1 MNFHVLTLFPEMIEQ
16 GINTSITGR
25 AIEKGLISL
34 NAINIRDYAGN
45 KHGQVDDYPYGG
57 GAGMVMQPGPV
68 YRSYES
74 VTEKIGYKPRV
85 IYLTPQ
91 GKVFNQSMAEEFSEE
106 EDLVFLCGHYE
117 GIDERVLEMIV
128 TDNVSIGDYVLTGGE
143 IPAMAI
149 IDSVTRLL
157 PGVINEESH
166 LNDSFNNDLLDYPQY
181 TKPKEYRG
189 MKVPDVLLSGD
200 HKKIGEW
207 RREEQIKK
215 TKKQRPDLLKESEEE
230 KTSDEDL
237 IKTEEEKENTETK
250 RKQIGK
256 YTLIDDKSKKKIEN
270 IEIND
275 GYDFKPKNKIEKDD
289 LASISKVVL
298 VEPEFIETIAK
309 KNINKKLNIL
319 LKQIAIVLN
328 DETDDEGA
336 DYVLGEIDRLAS
348 LVMGNYSKYLTKEYK
363 NLIKNKLYMLKE
375 EINLK
380 QMMRAKTVDY
390 SEEKGRSL

>member
-1 MNFHVLTLFPEMIEQ
+1 MRIKVLSLFPKMFD
-16 GINTSITGR
+16 GILNESIIKR
-25 AIEKGLISL
+25 AIDDKKV
-34 NAINIRDYAGN
+34 NIDVIDLRSYSKDKHN
-45 KHGQVDDYPYGG
+45 KVDDTIYGG
-57 GAGMVMQPGPV
+57 GAGMLIKCEPV
-68 YRSYES
+68 FDAIDDLKTKNTKVIMLSPDGVKYNQEKAYELS
-74 VTEKIGYKPRV
+74 KEKNI
-85 IYLTPQ
+85 IL
-91 GKVFNQSMAEEFSEE
+91 
-106 EDLVFLCGHYE
+106 LCGHYE
-117 GIDERVLEMIV
+117 GFDERINTVVDEKI
-128 TDNVSIGDYVLTGGE
+128 SIGDYVLTGGE

-200 HKKIGEW
+200 HKMIDEW

>member
-1 MNFHVLTLFPEMIEQ
+1 MRIKVLSLFPKMFD
-16 GINTSITGR
+16 GILNESIIKR
-25 AIEKGLISL
+25 AMDDKKV
-34 NAINIRDYAGN
+34 NIDVIDLRSYSKDKHN
-45 KHGQVDDYPYGG
+45 KVDDTIYGG
-57 GAGMVMQPGPV
+57 GAGMLIKCEPV
-68 YRSYES
+68 FDAIDDLKTKNTKVIMLSPDGVKYNQEKAYELS
-74 VTEKIGYKPRV
+74 KEKNI
-85 IYLTPQ
+85 IL
-91 GKVFNQSMAEEFSEE
+91 
-106 EDLVFLCGHYE
+106 LCGHYE
-117 GIDERVLEMIV
+117 GFDERINTVVDEKI
-128 TDNVSIGDYVLTGGE
+128 SIGDYVLTGGE

-181 TKPKEYRG
+181 TKPQEYRG

-200 HKKIGEW
+200 HKKIDEW

-275 GYDFKPKNKIEKDD
+275 GYDFKPKNKIEKED

>member
-1 MNFHVLTLFPEMIEQ
+1 MRIKVLSLFPKMFD
-16 GINTSITGR
+16 GILNESIIKR
-25 AIEKGLISL
+25 AIDDKKV
-34 NAINIRDYAGN
+34 NIDVIDLRSYSKDKHN
-45 KHGQVDDYPYGG
+45 KVDDTIYGG
-57 GAGMVMQPGPV
+57 GAGMLIKCEPV
-68 YRSYES
+68 FAAIDDLKTKNTKVIMLSPDGVKYNQEKAYELS
-74 VTEKIGYKPRV
+74 KEKNI
-85 IYLTPQ
+85 IL
-91 GKVFNQSMAEEFSEE
+91 
-106 EDLVFLCGHYE
+106 LCGHYE
-117 GIDERVLEMIV
+117 GFDERINTVVDEKI
-128 TDNVSIGDYVLTGGE
+128 SIGDYVLTGGE

-200 HKKIGEW
+200 HKKIDEW

-230 KTSDEDL
+230 KTLDEDL
-237 IKTEEEKENTETK
+237 AKTEEEKENTETK

>member
-1 MNFHVLTLFPEMIEQ
+1 MRIKVLSLFPKMFD
-16 GINTSITGR
+16 GILNESIIKR
-25 AIEKGLISL
+25 AMDDKKV
-34 NAINIRDYAGN
+34 NIDVIDLRSYSKDKHN
-45 KHGQVDDYPYGG
+45 KVDDTIYGG
-57 GAGMVMQPGPV
+57 GAGMLIKCEPV
-68 YRSYES
+68 FDAIDDLKTKNTKVIMLSPDGVKYNQEKAYELS
-74 VTEKIGYKPRV
+74 KEKNI
-85 IYLTPQ
+85 IL
-91 GKVFNQSMAEEFSEE
+91 
-106 EDLVFLCGHYE
+106 LCGHYE
-117 GIDERVLEMIV
+117 GFDERINTVVDEKI
-128 TDNVSIGDYVLTGGE
+128 SIGDYVLTGGE

-200 HKKIGEW
+200 HKKIDEW

-215 TKKQRPDLLKESEEE
+215 TKKQRPDLLKEIEEE

>member
-1 MNFHVLTLFPEMIEQ
+1 MRIKVLSLFPKMFD
-16 GINTSITGR
+16 GILNESIIKR
-25 AIEKGLISL
+25 SIDDKKV
-34 NAINIRDYAGN
+34 NIDVIDLRSYSKDKHN
-45 KHGQVDDYPYGG
+45 KVDDTIYGG
-57 GAGMVMQPGPV
+57 GAGMLIKCEPV
-68 YRSYES
+68 FDAIDDLKTKNTKVIMLSPDGVKYNQEKAYELS
-74 VTEKIGYKPRV
+74 KEKNI
-85 IYLTPQ
+85 IL
-91 GKVFNQSMAEEFSEE
+91 
-106 EDLVFLCGHYE
+106 LCGHYE
-117 GIDERVLEMIV
+117 GFDERINTVVDEKI
-128 TDNVSIGDYVLTGGE
+128 SIGDYVLTGGE

-181 TKPKEYRG
+181 TKPQEYRG

-200 HKKIGEW
+200 HKKIDEW
-207 RREEQIKK
+207 RKEEQIKK

-230 KTSDEDL
+230 KTLDEDL
-237 IKTEEEKENTETK
+237 TKTEEEKENTETK

>member
-1 MNFHVLTLFPEMIEQ
+1 MRIKVLSLFPKMFD
-16 GINTSITGR
+16 GILNESIIKR
-25 AIEKGLISL
+25 AMDDKKV
-34 NAINIRDYAGN
+34 NIDVIDLRSYSKDKHN
-45 KHGQVDDYPYGG
+45 KVDDTIYGG
-57 GAGMVMQPGPV
+57 GAGMLIKCEPV
-68 YRSYES
+68 FDAIDDLKTKNTKVIMLSPDGVKYNQEKAYELS
-74 VTEKIGYKPRV
+74 KEKNI
-85 IYLTPQ
+85 IL
-91 GKVFNQSMAEEFSEE
+91 
-106 EDLVFLCGHYE
+106 LCGHYE
-117 GIDERVLEMIV
+117 GFDERINTVVDEKI
-128 TDNVSIGDYVLTGGE
+128 SIGDYVLTGGE
-143 IPAMAI
+143 IPAMTI

-200 HKKIGEW
+200 HKKIDEW

>member
-1 MNFHVLTLFPEMIEQ
+1 MRIKVLSLFPKMFD
-16 GINTSITGR
+16 GILNESIIKR
-25 AIEKGLISL
+25 AIDDKKV
-34 NAINIRDYAGN
+34 NIDVIDLRSYSKDKHN
-45 KHGQVDDYPYGG
+45 KVDDTIYGG
-57 GAGMVMQPGPV
+57 GAGMLIKCEPV
-68 YRSYES
+68 FDAIDDLKTKNTKVIMLSPDGVKYNQEKAYELS
-74 VTEKIGYKPRV
+74 KEKNI
-85 IYLTPQ
+85 IL
-91 GKVFNQSMAEEFSEE
+91 
-106 EDLVFLCGHYE
+106 LCGHYE
-117 GIDERVLEMIV
+117 GFDERINTVVDEKI
-128 TDNVSIGDYVLTGGE
+128 SIGDYVLTGGE

-181 TKPKEYRG
+181 TKPQEYRG

-200 HKKIGEW
+200 HKKIDEW

-230 KTSDEDL
+230 KTLDEDL
-237 IKTEEEKENTETK
+237 AKTEEEKENTETK

-298 VEPEFIETIAK
+298 VAPEFIETIAK

>member
-1 MNFHVLTLFPEMIEQ
+1 MRIKVLSLFPKMFD
-16 GINTSITGR
+16 GILNESIIKR
-25 AIEKGLISL
+25 AIDDKKV
-34 NAINIRDYAGN
+34 NIDVIDLRSYSKDKHN
-45 KHGQVDDYPYGG
+45 KVDDTIYGG
-57 GAGMVMQPGPV
+57 GAGMLIKCEPV
-68 YRSYES
+68 FDAIDDLKTKNTKVIMLSPDGVKYNQEKAYELS
-74 VTEKIGYKPRV
+74 KEKNI
-85 IYLTPQ
+85 IL
-91 GKVFNQSMAEEFSEE
+91 
-106 EDLVFLCGHYE
+106 LCGHYE
-117 GIDERVLEMIV
+117 GFDERINTVVDEKI
-128 TDNVSIGDYVLTGGE
+128 SIGDYVLTGGE

-166 LNDSFNNDLLDYPQY
+166 LNDSFNNDVLDYPQY

-200 HKKIGEW
+200 HKKIDEW

>member
-1 MNFHVLTLFPEMIEQ
+1 MRIKVLSLFPKMFD
-16 GINTSITGR
+16 GILNESIIKR
-25 AIEKGLISL
+25 AIDDKKV
-34 NAINIRDYAGN
+34 NIDVIDLRSYSKDKHN
-45 KHGQVDDYPYGG
+45 KVDDTIYGG
-57 GAGMVMQPGPV
+57 GAGMLIKCEPV
-68 YRSYES
+68 FDAIDDLKTKNTKVIMLSPDGVKYNQEKAYELS
-74 VTEKIGYKPRV
+74 KEKNI
-85 IYLTPQ
+85 IL
-91 GKVFNQSMAEEFSEE
+91 
-106 EDLVFLCGHYE
+106 LCGHYE
-117 GIDERVLEMIV
+117 GFDERINTVVDEKI
-128 TDNVSIGDYVLTGGE
+128 SIGDYVLTGGE

-181 TKPKEYRG
+181 TKPQEYRG

-200 HKKIGEW
+200 HKKIDEW

-215 TKKQRPDLLKESEEE
+215 TKKQRPDLLKEKDVEEE
-230 KTSDEDL
+230 NIPDEDL
-237 IKTEEEKENTETK
+237 PKTEEEKENTETK

>member
-1 MNFHVLTLFPEMIEQ
+1 MRIKVLSLFPKMFD
-16 GINTSITGR
+16 GILNESIIKR
-25 AIEKGLISL
+25 AMDDKKV
-34 NAINIRDYAGN
+34 NIDVIDLRSYSKDKHN
-45 KHGQVDDYPYGG
+45 KVDDTIYGG
-57 GAGMVMQPGPV
+57 GAGMLIKCEPV
-68 YRSYES
+68 FDAIDDLKTKNTKVIMLSPDGVKYNQEKAYELS
-74 VTEKIGYKPRV
+74 KEKNI
-85 IYLTPQ
+85 IL
-91 GKVFNQSMAEEFSEE
+91 
-106 EDLVFLCGHYE
+106 LCGHYE
-117 GIDERVLEMIV
+117 GFDERINTVVDEKI
-128 TDNVSIGDYVLTGGE
+128 SIGDYVLTGGE

-181 TKPKEYRG
+181 TKPQEYRG

-200 HKKIGEW
+200 HKKIDEW

-230 KTSDEDL
+230 KASDEDL
-237 IKTEEEKENTETK
+237 TKTEEEKENTETK

>member
-1 MNFHVLTLFPEMIEQ
+1 MRIKVLSLFPKMFD
-16 GINTSITGR
+16 GILNESIIKR
-25 AIEKGLISL
+25 AIDDKKV
-34 NAINIRDYAGN
+34 NIDVIDLRSYSKDKHN
-45 KHGQVDDYPYGG
+45 KVDDTIYGG
-57 GAGMVMQPGPV
+57 GAGMLIKCEPV
-68 YRSYES
+68 FDAIDDLKTKNTKVIMLSPDGVKYNQEKAYELS
-74 VTEKIGYKPRV
+74 KEKNI
-85 IYLTPQ
+85 IL
-91 GKVFNQSMAEEFSEE
+91 
-106 EDLVFLCGHYE
+106 LCGHYE
-117 GIDERVLEMIV
+117 GFDERINTVVDEKI
-128 TDNVSIGDYVLTGGE
+128 SIGDYVLTGGE

-200 HKKIGEW
+200 HKKIDEW

-237 IKTEEEKENTETK
+237 IKTEEEKENTEKK

>member
-1 MNFHVLTLFPEMIEQ
+1 MRIKVLSLFPKMFD
-16 GINTSITGR
+16 GILNESIIKR
-25 AIEKGLISL
+25 AIDDKKV
-34 NAINIRDYAGN
+34 NIDVIDLRSYSKDKHN
-45 KHGQVDDYPYGG
+45 KVDDTIYGG
-57 GAGMVMQPGPV
+57 GAGMLIKCEPV
-68 YRSYES
+68 FDAIDDLKTKNTKVIMLSPDGVKYNQEKAYELS
-74 VTEKIGYKPRV
+74 KEKNI
-85 IYLTPQ
+85 I
-91 GKVFNQSMAEEFSEE
+91 
-106 EDLVFLCGHYE
+106 FLCGHYE
-117 GIDERVLEMIV
+117 GFDERINTVVDEKI
-128 TDNVSIGDYVLTGGE
+128 SIGDYVLTGGE

-181 TKPKEYRG
+181 TKPQEYRG

-200 HKKIGEW
+200 HKKIDEW

-230 KTSDEDL
+230 KASDEDL
-237 IKTEEEKENTETK
+237 TKTEEEKENTETK

>member
-1 MNFHVLTLFPEMIEQ
+1 MRIKVLSLFPKMFD
-16 GINTSITGR
+16 GILNESIIKR
-25 AIEKGLISL
+25 AIDDKKV
-34 NAINIRDYAGN
+34 NIDVIDLRSYSKDKHN
-45 KHGQVDDYPYGG
+45 KVDDTIYGG
-57 GAGMVMQPGPV
+57 GAGMLIKCEPV
-68 YRSYES
+68 FDAIDDLKTKNTKVIMLSPDGVKYNQEKAYELS
-74 VTEKIGYKPRV
+74 KEKNI
-85 IYLTPQ
+85 IL
-91 GKVFNQSMAEEFSEE
+91 
-106 EDLVFLCGHYE
+106 LCGHYE
-117 GIDERVLEMIV
+117 GFDERINTVVDEKI
-128 TDNVSIGDYVLTGGE
+128 SIGDYVLTGGE

-200 HKKIGEW
+200 HKKIDEW

-237 IKTEEEKENTETK
+237 IKTEEAKENTETK

>member
-1 MNFHVLTLFPEMIEQ
+1 MRIKVLSLFPKMFD
-16 GINTSITGR
+16 GILNESIIKR
-25 AIEKGLISL
+25 AIDDKKV
-34 NAINIRDYAGN
+34 NIDVIDLRSYSKDKHN
-45 KHGQVDDYPYGG
+45 KVDDTIYGG
-57 GAGMVMQPGPV
+57 GAGMLIKCEPV
-68 YRSYES
+68 FDAIDDLKTKNTKVIMLSPDGVKYNQEKAYELS
-74 VTEKIGYKPRV
+74 KEKNI
-85 IYLTPQ
+85 IL
-91 GKVFNQSMAEEFSEE
+91 
-106 EDLVFLCGHYE
+106 LCGHYE
-117 GIDERVLEMIV
+117 GFDERINTVVDEKI
-128 TDNVSIGDYVLTGGE
+128 SIGDYVLTGGE

-181 TKPKEYRG
+181 TKPQEYRG

-200 HKKIGEW
+200 HKKIDEW

-230 KTSDEDL
+230 KTLDEEL
-237 IKTEEEKENTETK
+237 TKTEEEKENTETK

>member
-1 MNFHVLTLFPEMIEQ
+1 MRIKVLSLFPKMFD
-16 GINTSITGR
+16 GILNESIIKR
-25 AIEKGLISL
+25 AIDDKKV
-34 NAINIRDYAGN
+34 NIDVIDLRSYSKDKHN
-45 KHGQVDDYPYGG
+45 KVDDTIYGG
-57 GAGMVMQPGPV
+57 GAGMLIKCEPV
-68 YRSYES
+68 FDAIDDLKTKNTKVIMLSPDGVKYNQEKAYELS
-74 VTEKIGYKPRV
+74 KEKNI
-85 IYLTPQ
+85 IL
-91 GKVFNQSMAEEFSEE
+91 
-106 EDLVFLCGHYE
+106 LCGHYE
-117 GIDERVLEMIV
+117 GFDERINTVVDEKI
-128 TDNVSIGDYVLTGGE
+128 SIGDYVLTGGE

-189 MKVPDVLLSGD
+189 MKVPGVLLSGD
-200 HKKIGEW
+200 HKKIDEW

-215 TKKQRPDLLKESEEE
+215 TKKQRPDLLKENEEE

>member
-1 MNFHVLTLFPEMIEQ
+1 MRIKVLSLFPKMFD
-16 GINTSITGR
+16 GILNESIIKR
-25 AIEKGLISL
+25 AMDDKKV
-34 NAINIRDYAGN
+34 NIDVIDLRSYSKDKHN
-45 KHGQVDDYPYGG
+45 KVDDTIYGG
-57 GAGMVMQPGPV
+57 GAGMLIKCEPV
-68 YRSYES
+68 FDAIDDLKTKNTKVIMLSPDGVKYNQEKAYELS
-74 VTEKIGYKPRV
+74 KEKNI
-85 IYLTPQ
+85 IL
-91 GKVFNQSMAEEFSEE
+91 
-106 EDLVFLCGHYE
+106 LCGHYE
-117 GIDERVLEMIV
+117 GFDERINTVVDEKI
-128 TDNVSIGDYVLTGGE
+128 SIGDYVLTGGE

-181 TKPKEYRG
+181 TKPQEYRG

-200 HKKIGEW
+200 HKKIDEW

-230 KTSDEDL
+230 KTLDEDL

>member
-1 MNFHVLTLFPEMIEQ
+1 MRIKVLSLFPKMFD
-16 GINTSITGR
+16 GILNESIIKR
-25 AIEKGLISL
+25 AMDDKKV
-34 NAINIRDYAGN
+34 NIDVIDLRSYSKDKHN
-45 KHGQVDDYPYGG
+45 KVDDTIYGG
-57 GAGMVMQPGPV
+57 GAGMLIKCEPV
-68 YRSYES
+68 FDAIDDLKTKNTKVIMLSPDGVKYNQEKAYELS
-74 VTEKIGYKPRV
+74 KEKNI
-85 IYLTPQ
+85 IL
-91 GKVFNQSMAEEFSEE
+91 
-106 EDLVFLCGHYE
+106 LCGHYE
-117 GIDERVLEMIV
+117 GFDERINTVVDEKI
-128 TDNVSIGDYVLTGGE
+128 SIGDYVLTGGE

-200 HKKIGEW
+200 HKKIDEW

-275 GYDFKPKNKIEKDD
+275 GYDFKPKNKIEKED

>member
-1 MNFHVLTLFPEMIEQ
+1 MRIKVLSLFPKMFD
-16 GINTSITGR
+16 GILNESIIKR
-25 AIEKGLISL
+25 AIDDKKV
-34 NAINIRDYAGN
+34 NIDVIDLRSYSKDKHN
-45 KHGQVDDYPYGG
+45 KVDDTIYGG
-57 GAGMVMQPGPV
+57 GAGMLIKCEPV
-68 YRSYES
+68 FDAIDDLKTKNTKVIMLSPDGVKYNQEKAYELS
-74 VTEKIGYKPRV
+74 KEKNI
-85 IYLTPQ
+85 IL
-91 GKVFNQSMAEEFSEE
+91 
-106 EDLVFLCGHYE
+106 LCGHYE
-117 GIDERVLEMIV
+117 GFDERINTVVDEKI
-128 TDNVSIGDYVLTGGE
+128 SIGDYVLTGGE

-200 HKKIGEW
+200 HKKIDEW

-230 KTSDEDL
+230 NTSDEDL
-237 IKTEEEKENTETK
+237 IKTEEENTETK

>member
-1 MNFHVLTLFPEMIEQ
+1 MRIKVLSLFPKMFD
-16 GINTSITGR
+16 GILNESIIKR
-25 AIEKGLISL
+25 AMDDKKV
-34 NAINIRDYAGN
+34 NIDVIDLRSYSKDKHN
-45 KHGQVDDYPYGG
+45 KVDDTIYGG
-57 GAGMVMQPGPV
+57 GAGMLIKCEPV
-68 YRSYES
+68 FDAIDDLKTKNTKVIMLSPDGVKYNQEKAYELS
-74 VTEKIGYKPRV
+74 KEKNI
-85 IYLTPQ
+85 IL
-91 GKVFNQSMAEEFSEE
+91 
-106 EDLVFLCGHYE
+106 LCGHYE
-117 GIDERVLEMIV
+117 GFDERINTVVDEKI
-128 TDNVSIGDYVLTGGE
+128 SIGDYVLSGGE

-181 TKPKEYRG
+181 TKPQEYRG

-200 HKKIGEW
+200 HKKIDEW

>member
-1 MNFHVLTLFPEMIEQ
+1 MRIKVLSLFPKMFD
-16 GINTSITGR
+16 GILNESIIKR
-25 AIEKGLISL
+25 AIDDKKV
-34 NAINIRDYAGN
+34 NIDVIDLRSYSKDKHN
-45 KHGQVDDYPYGG
+45 KVDDTIYGG
-57 GAGMVMQPGPV
+57 GAGMLIKCEPV
-68 YRSYES
+68 FDAIDDLKTKNTKVIMLSPDGVKYNQEKAYELS
-74 VTEKIGYKPRV
+74 KEKNI
-85 IYLTPQ
+85 IL
-91 GKVFNQSMAEEFSEE
+91 
-106 EDLVFLCGHYE
+106 LCGHYE
-117 GIDERVLEMIV
+117 GFDERINTVVDEKI
-128 TDNVSIGDYVLTGGE
+128 SIGDYVLTGGE

-200 HKKIGEW
+200 HKKIDEW

-230 KTSDEDL
+230 KTLDEDL
-237 IKTEEEKENTETK
+237 TKTEEENTETK

>member
-1 MNFHVLTLFPEMIEQ
+1 MRIKVLSLFPKMFD
-16 GINTSITGR
+16 GILNESIIKR
-25 AIEKGLISL
+25 AIDDKKV
-34 NAINIRDYAGN
+34 NIDVIDLRSYSKDKHN
-45 KHGQVDDYPYGG
+45 KVDDTIYGG
-57 GAGMVMQPGPV
+57 GAGMLIKCEPV
-68 YRSYES
+68 FDAIDDLKTKNTKVIMLSPDGVKYNQEKAYELS
-74 VTEKIGYKPRV
+74 KEKNI
-85 IYLTPQ
+85 IL
-91 GKVFNQSMAEEFSEE
+91 
-106 EDLVFLCGHYE
+106 LCGHYE
-117 GIDERVLEMIV
+117 GFDERINTVVDEKI
-128 TDNVSIGDYVLTGGE
+128 SIGDYVLTGGE

-200 HKKIGEW
+200 HKKIDEW

-230 KTSDEDL
+230 KTLDEDL
-237 IKTEEEKENTETK
+237 AKTEEEKENTETK

>member
-1 MNFHVLTLFPEMIEQ
+1 MRIKVLSLFPKMFD
-16 GINTSITGR
+16 GILNESIIKR
-25 AIEKGLISL
+25 AIDDKKV
-34 NAINIRDYAGN
+34 NIDVIDLRSYSKDKHN
-45 KHGQVDDYPYGG
+45 KVDDTIYGG
-57 GAGMVMQPGPV
+57 GAGMLIKCEPV
-68 YRSYES
+68 FDAIDDLKTKNTKVIMLSPDGVKYNQEKAYELS
-74 VTEKIGYKPRV
+74 KEKNI
-85 IYLTPQ
+85 IL
-91 GKVFNQSMAEEFSEE
+91 
-106 EDLVFLCGHYE
+106 LCGHYE
-117 GIDERVLEMIV
+117 GFDERINTVIDEKI
-128 TDNVSIGDYVLTGGE
+128 SIGDYVLTGGE

-181 TKPKEYRG
+181 TKPQEYRG

-200 HKKIGEW
+200 HKKIDEW

-319 LKQIAIVLN
+319 LKQISIVLN

>member
-1 MNFHVLTLFPEMIEQ
+1 MLSPDGVKYNQ
-16 GINTSITGR
+16 
-25 AIEKGLISL
+25 EKAYELSKEK
-34 NAINIRDYAGN
+34 NI
-45 KHGQVDDYPYGG
+45 
-57 GAGMVMQPGPV
+57 
-68 YRSYES
+68 
-74 VTEKIGYKPRV
+74 I
-85 IYLTPQ
+85 L
-91 GKVFNQSMAEEFSEE
+91 
-106 EDLVFLCGHYE
+106 LCGHYE
-117 GIDERVLEMIV
+117 GFDERINTVVDEKI
-128 TDNVSIGDYVLTGGE
+128 SIGDYVLTGGE

-181 TKPKEYRG
+181 TKPQEYRG

-200 HKKIGEW
+200 HKKIDEW
-207 RREEQIKK
+207 RRKEQIKK

-230 KTSDEDL
+230 KTLDEDL
-237 IKTEEEKENTETK
+237 TKTEEEKENTETK

>member
-1 MNFHVLTLFPEMIEQ
+1 MRIKVLSLFPKMFD
-16 GINTSITGR
+16 GILNESIIKR
-25 AIEKGLISL
+25 AIDDKKV
-34 NAINIRDYAGN
+34 NIDVIDLRSYSKDKHN
-45 KHGQVDDYPYGG
+45 KVDDTIYGG
-57 GAGMVMQPGPV
+57 GAGMLIKCEPV
-68 YRSYES
+68 FDAIDDLKTKNTKVIMLSPDGVKYNQEKAYELS
-74 VTEKIGYKPRV
+74 KEKNI
-85 IYLTPQ
+85 IL
-91 GKVFNQSMAEEFSEE
+91 
-106 EDLVFLCGHYE
+106 LCGHYE
-117 GIDERVLEMIV
+117 GFDERINTVVDEKI
-128 TDNVSIGDYVLTGGE
+128 SIGDYVLTGGE

-200 HKKIGEW
+200 HKKIDEW

-237 IKTEEEKENTETK
+237 IKSEEEKENTETK

>member
-1 MNFHVLTLFPEMIEQ
+1 MRIKVLSLFPKMFD
-16 GINTSITGR
+16 GILNESIIKR
-25 AIEKGLISL
+25 AIDDKKV
-34 NAINIRDYAGN
+34 NIDVIDLRSYSKDKHN
-45 KHGQVDDYPYGG
+45 KVDDTIYGG
-57 GAGMVMQPGPV
+57 GAGMLIKCEPV
-68 YRSYES
+68 FDAIDDLKTKNTKVIMLSPDGVKYNQEKAYELS
-74 VTEKIGYKPRV
+74 KEKNI
-85 IYLTPQ
+85 IL
-91 GKVFNQSMAEEFSEE
+91 
-106 EDLVFLCGHYE
+106 LCGHYE
-117 GIDERVLEMIV
+117 GFDERINTVIDEKI
-128 TDNVSIGDYVLTGGE
+128 SIGDYVLTGGE

-200 HKKIGEW
+200 HKKIDEW

-230 KTSDEDL
+230 KTSDEEL
-237 IKTEEEKENTETK
+237 TKTEEEKENTETK

-289 LASISKVVL
+289 LASISKIVL

>member
-1 MNFHVLTLFPEMIEQ
+1 MRIKVLSLFPKMFD
-16 GINTSITGR
+16 GILNESIIKR
-25 AIEKGLISL
+25 AIDDKKV
-34 NAINIRDYAGN
+34 NIDVIDLRSYSKDKHN
-45 KHGQVDDYPYGG
+45 KVDDTIYGG
-57 GAGMVMQPGPV
+57 GAGMLIKCEPV
-68 YRSYES
+68 FDAIDDLKTKNTKVIMLSPDGVKYNQEKAYELS
-74 VTEKIGYKPRV
+74 KEKNI
-85 IYLTPQ
+85 IL
-91 GKVFNQSMAEEFSEE
+91 
-106 EDLVFLCGHYE
+106 LCGHYE
-117 GIDERVLEMIV
+117 GFDERINTVVDEKI
-128 TDNVSIGDYVLTGGE
+128 SIGDYVLTGGE

-200 HKKIGEW
+200 HKKIDEW

-215 TKKQRPDLLKESEEE
+215 TKKKRPDLLKESEEE
-230 KTSDEDL
+230 KASDEDL
-237 IKTEEEKENTETK
+237 TKTEEEKENTETK

>member
-1 MNFHVLTLFPEMIEQ
+1 MRIKVLSLFPKMFD
-16 GINTSITGR
+16 GILNESIIKR
-25 AIEKGLISL
+25 AIDDKKV
-34 NAINIRDYAGN
+34 NIDVIDLRSYSKDKHN
-45 KHGQVDDYPYGG
+45 KVDDTIYGG
-57 GAGMVMQPGPV
+57 GAGMLIKCEPV
-68 YRSYES
+68 FDAIDDLKTKNTKVIMLSPDGVKYNQEKAYELS
-74 VTEKIGYKPRV
+74 KEKNV
-85 IYLTPQ
+85 IL
-91 GKVFNQSMAEEFSEE
+91 
-106 EDLVFLCGHYE
+106 LCGHYE
-117 GIDERVLEMIV
+117 GFDERINTVVDEKI
-128 TDNVSIGDYVLTGGE
+128 SIGDYVLTGGE

-200 HKKIGEW
+200 HKKIDEW

-390 SEEKGRSL
+390 SEEKGRRL

>member
-1 MNFHVLTLFPEMIEQ
+1 MRIKVLSLFPKMFD
-16 GINTSITGR
+16 GILNESIIKR
-25 AIEKGLISL
+25 AIDDKKV
-34 NAINIRDYAGN
+34 NIDVIDLRSYSKDKHN
-45 KHGQVDDYPYGG
+45 KVDDTIYGG
-57 GAGMVMQPGPV
+57 GAGMLIKCEPV
-68 YRSYES
+68 FDAIDDLKTKNTKVIMLSPDGVKYNQEKAYELS
-74 VTEKIGYKPRV
+74 KEKNI
-85 IYLTPQ
+85 IL
-91 GKVFNQSMAEEFSEE
+91 
-106 EDLVFLCGHYE
+106 LCGHYE
-117 GIDERVLEMIV
+117 GFDERINTVVDEKI
-128 TDNVSIGDYVLTGGE
+128 SIGDYVLTGGE

-200 HKKIGEW
+200 HKKIDKW

-230 KTSDEDL
+230 KTSDENL
-237 IKTEEEKENTETK
+237 PKTEEEKENTETK

>member
-1 MNFHVLTLFPEMIEQ
+1 MRIKVLSLFPKMFD
-16 GINTSITGR
+16 GILNESIIKR
-25 AIEKGLISL
+25 AIDDKKV
-34 NAINIRDYAGN
+34 NIDVIDLRSYSKDKHN
-45 KHGQVDDYPYGG
+45 KVDDTIYGG
-57 GAGMVMQPGPV
+57 GAGMLIKCEPV
-68 YRSYES
+68 FDAIDDLKTKNTKVIMLSPDGVKYNQEKAYELS
-74 VTEKIGYKPRV
+74 KEKNI
-85 IYLTPQ
+85 IL
-91 GKVFNQSMAEEFSEE
+91 
-106 EDLVFLCGHYE
+106 LCGHYE
-117 GIDERVLEMIV
+117 GFDERINTVVDEKI
-128 TDNVSIGDYVLTGGE
+128 SIGDYVLTGGE

-181 TKPKEYRG
+181 TKPQEYRG

-200 HKKIGEW
+200 HKKIDEW

-230 KTSDEDL
+230 KASDEDL
-237 IKTEEEKENTETK
+237 TKTEEEKENTETK

>member
-1 MNFHVLTLFPEMIEQ
+1 MRIKVLSLFPKMFD
-16 GINTSITGR
+16 GILNESIIKR
-25 AIEKGLISL
+25 AIDDKKV
-34 NAINIRDYAGN
+34 NIDVIDLRSYSKDKHN
-45 KHGQVDDYPYGG
+45 KVDDTIYGG
-57 GAGMVMQPGPV
+57 GAGMLIKCEPV
-68 YRSYES
+68 FDAIDDLKTKNTKVIMLSPDGVKYNQEKAYELS
-74 VTEKIGYKPRV
+74 KEKNI
-85 IYLTPQ
+85 IL
-91 GKVFNQSMAEEFSEE
+91 
-106 EDLVFLCGHYE
+106 LCGHYE
-117 GIDERVLEMIV
+117 GFDERINTVVDEKI
-128 TDNVSIGDYVLTGGE
+128 SIGDYVLTGGE

-200 HKKIGEW
+200 HKKIDEW

-230 KTSDEDL
+230 KKSDEDL
-237 IKTEEEKENTETK
+237 TKTEEKENTETK

>member
-1 MNFHVLTLFPEMIEQ
+1 MRIKVLSLFPKMFD
-16 GINTSITGR
+16 GILNESIIKR
-25 AIEKGLISL
+25 AIDDKKE
-34 NAINIRDYAGN
+34 NIDVIDLRSYSKDKHN
-45 KHGQVDDYPYGG
+45 KVDDTIYGG
-57 GAGMVMQPGPV
+57 GAGMLIKCEPV
-68 YRSYES
+68 FDAIDDLKTKNTKVIMLSPDGVKYNQEKAYELS
-74 VTEKIGYKPRV
+74 KEKNI
-85 IYLTPQ
+85 IL
-91 GKVFNQSMAEEFSEE
+91 
-106 EDLVFLCGHYE
+106 LCGHYE
-117 GIDERVLEMIV
+117 GFDERINTVVDEKI
-128 TDNVSIGDYVLTGGE
+128 SIGDYVLTGGE

-200 HKKIGEW
+200 HKKIDEW

>member
-1 MNFHVLTLFPEMIEQ
+1 MRIKVLSLFPKMFD
-16 GINTSITGR
+16 GILNESIIKR
-25 AIEKGLISL
+25 AIDDKKV
-34 NAINIRDYAGN
+34 NIDVIDLRSYSKDKHN
-45 KHGQVDDYPYGG
+45 KVDDTIYGG
-57 GAGMVMQPGPV
+57 GAGMLIKCEPV
-68 YRSYES
+68 FDAIDDLKTKNTKVIMLSPDGVKYNQEKAYELS
-74 VTEKIGYKPRV
+74 KEKNI
-85 IYLTPQ
+85 IL
-91 GKVFNQSMAEEFSEE
+91 
-106 EDLVFLCGHYE
+106 LCGHYE
-117 GIDERVLEMIV
+117 GFDERINTVVDEKI
-128 TDNVSIGDYVLTGGE
+128 SIGDYVLTGGE

-181 TKPKEYRG
+181 TKPQEYRG

-200 HKKIGEW
+200 HKKIDEW

-348 LVMGNYSKYLTKEYK
+348 LVMFNYSKYLTKEYK

>member
-1 MNFHVLTLFPEMIEQ
+1 MRIKVLSLFPKMFD
-16 GINTSITGR
+16 GILNESIIKR
-25 AIEKGLISL
+25 AIDDKKV
-34 NAINIRDYAGN
+34 NIDVIDLRSYSKDKHN
-45 KHGQVDDYPYGG
+45 KVDDTIYGG
-57 GAGMVMQPGPV
+57 GAGMLIKCEPV
-68 YRSYES
+68 FDAIDDLKTKNTKVIMLSPDGVKYNQEKAYELS
-74 VTEKIGYKPRV
+74 KEKNI
-85 IYLTPQ
+85 IL
-91 GKVFNQSMAEEFSEE
+91 
-106 EDLVFLCGHYE
+106 LCGHYE
-117 GIDERVLEMIV
+117 GFDERINTVVDEKI
-128 TDNVSIGDYVLTGGE
+128 SIGDYVLTGGE

-181 TKPKEYRG
+181 TKPQEYRG

-200 HKKIGEW
+200 HKKIDEW

-250 RKQIGK
+250 RRQIGK

>member
-1 MNFHVLTLFPEMIEQ
+1 MRIKVLSLFPKMFD
-16 GINTSITGR
+16 GILNESIIKR
-25 AIEKGLISL
+25 AIDDKKV
-34 NAINIRDYAGN
+34 NIDVIDLRSYSKDKHN
-45 KHGQVDDYPYGG
+45 KVDDTIYGG
-57 GAGMVMQPGPV
+57 GAGMLIKCEPV
-68 YRSYES
+68 FDAIDDLKTKNTKVIMLSPDGVKYNQEKAYELS
-74 VTEKIGYKPRV
+74 KEKNI
-85 IYLTPQ
+85 IL
-91 GKVFNQSMAEEFSEE
+91 
-106 EDLVFLCGHYE
+106 LCGHYE
-117 GIDERVLEMIV
+117 GFDERINTVVDEKI
-128 TDNVSIGDYVLTGGE
+128 SIGDYVLTGGE

-181 TKPKEYRG
+181 TKPQEYRG

-200 HKKIGEW
+200 HKKIDEW

-215 TKKQRPDLLKESEEE
+215 TKKQRPDLLKEKDVEEE
-230 KTSDEDL
+230 NTPDEDL
-237 IKTEEEKENTETK
+237 PKTEEENTETK